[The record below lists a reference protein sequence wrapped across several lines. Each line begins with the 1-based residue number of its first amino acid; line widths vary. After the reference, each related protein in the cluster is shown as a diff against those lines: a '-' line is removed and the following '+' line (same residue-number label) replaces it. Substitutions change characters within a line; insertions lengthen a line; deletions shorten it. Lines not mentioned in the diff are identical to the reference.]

1 MIDLAAAQRAGYEA
15 LREATGAPCFVR
27 LCMDHGA
34 LWVSDLPRRTD
45 RLAPALAALETL
57 GVKNEPDPETGLW
70 RLDWT
75 AESWRERLDRL
86 PIHPPALP
94 RAEALHPAY
103 ALCRLLMMHPAPVE
117 RQPLEQV
124 REMAGRTIVGECVED
139 SGPDG
144 MHAAG
149 RLTGSLLRMG
159 LPLAEGGGRVLAD
172 WITRLD
178 AESKQEG

>member
-1 MIDLAAAQRAGYEA
+1 MIDLAAAQRAVYEA
-15 LREATGAPCFVR
+15 LREAAGAPCFVR
-27 LCMDHGA
+27 LCTDHGA

-86 PIHPPALP
+86 PGHPPSLP

-124 REMAGRTIVGECVED
+124 REIVKLTAGAPGPLLAAVPALAGE
-139 SGPDG
+139 
-144 MHAAG
+144 AA
-149 RLTGSLLRMG
+149 RRLRMG
-159 LPLAEGGGRVLAD
+159 MPLAEGAGRVLAD
-172 WITRLD
+172 WIARMD
-178 AESKQEG
+178 AQRGQEG